1 MQENVFYC
9 QTLKQVSQKC
19 CEVSICGD
27 SQNPAGHGA
36 GQAAAADPN

>member
-9 QTLKQVSQKC
+9 QTLKQVSQKY
-19 CEVSICGD
+19 CEVSTCGR